1 MSTQDDQAAFFAGGG
16 TRAGDPERV
25 KGRYKFVDPFGNTVS
40 TMTASNYGFPLAD
53 QYGLNK
59 WKMREL
65 VKGIAQRQD
74 LIALLSV
81 LDPGSKGKIDE
92 IIDTA
97 LQVAGTSAEA
107 NKGTS
112 IHEALRLADMGLP
125 YPPMFEPFVS
135 SYRAELQRFGLTVG
149 LIEAT
154 VYSPGLNARGDLDR
168 TFIESDG
175 SHVLGDV
182 KSTGHL
188 EDQAHEISVQMA
200 VYQSATHYRDDKGA
214 WHAIPRGKH
223 PLRDDYA
230 IIVHVDREH
239 ATVTL
244 YRLDLWIGKR
254 GANLAEQVRQWRKAG
269 PVLLPYAPPAHPTMT
284 YQRDNPAVAEAPWLN
299 QANPSMGR
307 AVDTA
312 TVADRANEGA
322 ADGSVRRL
330 PSGVAQV
337 FQYGEWMDYP
347 PGHPM
352 HEPGAAEAAASY
364 NQENAAQQGWSP
376 TVSAAPPAPEP
387 ISTEELA
394 ANSGHDPLAEPA
406 DAAYPEVGGAG
417 VPFEPP
423 KPPGRIDAS
432 AEATGL
438 PVGCGKPA
446 TLKVT
451 DLVSTR
457 MTKAQVQNYAREHG
471 LTDLAHT
478 KKVLAEEL
486 RKRGCVLGE
495 GIVPDALQPEIHPT
509 RTPQFEQMTLAK
521 IGNAATVG
529 ELQVI
534 RNDVV
539 RQGGDQ
545 AWIPAYTKASR
556 VKVSELDAG
565 GIQEPVYG
573 RIDQCKGSE
582 DIGRLWEEITVSG
595 KVSGN
600 WTEAVQAYA
609 MAHLDKL
616 NKQAPPVTGN
626 PFAQPST

>member
-1 MSTQDDQAAFFAGGG
+1 MSTQEEFFSSGG

-25 KGRYKFVDPFGNTVS
+25 NGRYKFVDPFGNTVS
-40 TMTASNYGFPLAD
+40 AMTASNYGFPLAD

-81 LDPGSKGKIDE
+81 LDKDSKGKIDE

-97 LQVAGTSAEA
+97 LQVAGFTAEA
-107 NKGTS
+107 NKGTA

-125 YPPMFEPFVS
+125 YAPMFEPFVS

-149 LIEAT
+149 LIEST

-168 TFIESDG
+168 TFIEADG

-200 VYQSATHYRDDKGA
+200 VYQSATHYRDAQGA

-254 GANLAEQVRQWRKAG
+254 GANLAEQVRQWRKTG
-269 PVLLPYAPPAHPTMT
+269 PVLLPYAPPGTP
-284 YQRDNPAVAEAPWLN
+284 VSEANWLN
-299 QANPSMGR
+299 QANQSMGQPIEETLLANAGTPNQTIPMP
-307 AVDTA
+307 AV
-312 TVADRANEGA
+312 
-322 ADGSVRRL
+322 
-330 PSGVAQV
+330 
-337 FQYGEWMDYP
+337 
-347 PGHPM
+347 
-352 HEPGAAEAAASY
+352 
-364 NQENAAQQGWSP
+364 AAQIPVSADQVSQWSP
-376 TVSAAPPAPEP
+376 AISGAPPAPEP
-387 ISTEELA
+387 DGPPTIGDMVQAEIDSIPAGSTA
-394 ANSGHDPLAEPA
+394 P
-406 DAAYPEVGGAG
+406 
-417 VPFEPP
+417 PFEPP

-457 MTKAQVQNYAREHG
+457 MTKAQVQQYAREHG

-478 KKVLAEEL
+478 KKVLADEL
-486 RKRGCVLGE
+486 RKRGCVVPE
-495 GIVPDALQPEIHPT
+495 GIVPDALQPEVHPT

-521 IGNAATVG
+521 IGNVTTVG
-529 ELQVI
+529 ELNIIHQ
-534 RNDVV
+534 DVV
-539 RQGGDQ
+539 RQGGEQ
-545 AWIPAYTKASR
+545 AWIPAYTKASK
-556 VKVSELDAG
+556 VKVAELDAG
-565 GIQEPVYG
+565 GVQDPIYG
-573 RIDQCKGSE
+573 RIAQCQGAE
-582 DIGRLWEEITVSG
+582 DIGKLWEELTVGG
-595 KVSGN
+595 KVPGN
-600 WTEAVQAYA
+600 WTPAVDAA
-609 MAHLDKL
+609 AKDHLEKI
-616 NKQAPPVTGN
+616 NKKAPPVTGN

>member
-1 MSTQDDQAAFFAGGG
+1 MSTQDEQAAFFAGGG

-40 TMTASNYGFPLAD
+40 AMTASNYGFPLAD

-97 LQVAGTSAEA
+97 LQVAGTSVEA
-107 NKGTS
+107 NKGTA

-182 KSTGHL
+182 KSTEHL

-200 VYQSATHYRDDKGA
+200 VYQSATHYRDDKGG
-214 WHAIPRGKH
+214 WHVIPRGKH

-269 PVLLPYAPPAHPTMT
+269 PVLLPYAPPGTPVTEMQWKMSQAVTKATGIPARPIAPTAVP
-284 YQRDNPAVAEAPWLN
+284 DNTGMHTQEW
-299 QANPSMGR
+299 R
-307 AVDTA
+307 AVDAA
-312 TVADRANEGA
+312 TVADRANEGV
-322 ADGSVRRL
+322 ADGSVRTL
-330 PSGVAQV
+330 PSGVVQV
-337 FQYGEWMDYP
+337 FQLGEWMDVP
-347 PGHPM
+347 PGHVTSMPV
-352 HEPGAAEAAASY
+352 P
-364 NQENAAQQGWSP
+364 QPPWSP
-376 TVSAAPPAPEP
+376 AVSDAPPAPEQ
-387 ISTEELA
+387 EA
-394 ANSGHDPLAEPA
+394 SGSIPAQTGTPSDPVSPPVQ
-406 DAAYPEVGGAG
+406 AYPEIGGAG

-451 DLVSTR
+451 DLVSAR

-486 RKRGCVLGE
+486 RKRGCVLSE
-495 GIVPDALQPEIHPT
+495 GIVPDAEVHPT

-521 IGNAATVG
+521 IGNVTTVG

-573 RIDQCKGSE
+573 RIDQCQGSE

-595 KVSGN
+595 KVPGN

>member
-1 MSTQDDQAAFFAGGG
+1 MSTQEEFFSSGG

-25 KGRYKFVDPFGNTVS
+25 NGRYKFVDPFGNTVS
-40 TMTASNYGFPLAD
+40 AMTASNYGFPLAD

-81 LDPGSKGKIDE
+81 LDKDSKGKIDE

-97 LQVAGTSAEA
+97 LQVAGFTAEA
-107 NKGTS
+107 NKGTA

-125 YPPMFEPFVS
+125 YAPMFEPFVS

-149 LIEAT
+149 LIEST

-168 TFIESDG
+168 TFIEADG

-200 VYQSATHYRDDKGA
+200 VYQSATHYRDAQGA

-254 GANLAEQVRQWRKAG
+254 GANLAEQVRQWRKTG
-269 PVLLPYAPPAHPTMT
+269 PVLLPYAPPGTP
-284 YQRDNPAVAEAPWLN
+284 VSEANWTP
-299 QANPSMGR
+299 R

-312 TVADRANEGA
+312 TVADRANEGT
-322 ADGSVRRL
+322 ADGSVRTL
-330 PSGVAQV
+330 PSGQVQV
-337 FQYGEWMDYP
+337 FQLGEWMDVP
-347 PGHPM
+347 PEHVTSMPT
-352 HEPGAAEAAASY
+352 P
-364 NQENAAQQGWSP
+364 QPPWSP
-376 TVSAAPPAPEP
+376 TVSDAPPAPEP
-387 ISTEELA
+387 GI
-394 ANSGHDPLAEPA
+394 NPDNGRPDPDPGPPA
-406 DAAYPEVGGAG
+406 SRGQEQTVPVSQLP
-417 VPFEPP
+417 PFEPP

-438 PVGCGKPA
+438 PVGCGRPA

-457 MTKAQVQNYAREHG
+457 MTKAQVQAYAREHG

-478 KKVLAEEL
+478 KKVLADEL
-486 RKRGCVLGE
+486 RKRGCVVPE

-521 IGNAATVG
+521 ISNVTTVG
-529 ELQVI
+529 ELNIIHQ
-534 RNDVV
+534 DVV
-539 RQGGDQ
+539 RQGGEQ
-545 AWIPAYTKASR
+545 AWIPAYTKASK
-556 VKVSELDAG
+556 VKVAELDAG
-565 GIQEPVYG
+565 GVQDPIYA
-573 RIDQCKGSE
+573 RIAQCQGAE
-582 DIGRLWEEITVSG
+582 DIGKLWEELTVGG
-595 KVSGN
+595 KVPGN
-600 WTEAVQAYA
+600 WTPAVDAA
-609 MAHLDKL
+609 AKDHLEKI
-616 NKQAPPVTGN
+616 NKKAPPVTGN
-626 PFAQPST
+626 PFTA